1 MKKIFAL
8 CLVLFA
14 GTSVFAQEDVTN
26 IFQFCDAD
34 GNVIENG
41 SVLTRDEIEE
51 YPFGSVDFDNSVIV
65 PSGLYMKT
73 TDADAGYYVGISYTI
88 SEISRG
94 SHQICFPIT
103 CISERTA
110 GTYDTSK
117 GQIAEG
123 ALSDM
128 QTEWLT
134 GGYGTCT
141 VTYTIH
147 VYEYASLGR
156 YNEVGEGSTITVNYV
171 YADPAGIESTEAG
184 KTVVSSKY
192 YDLNGCEISEP
203 VKGLYIQKSKLSD
216 GTYKTTKILK

>member
-41 SVLTRDEIEE
+41 SVLTRTETEE
-51 YPFGSVDFDNSVIV
+51 NPMGSEDFDNSIIV
-65 PSGLYMKT
+65 PSGLYVKT
-73 TDADAGYYVGISYTI
+73 TDESGYYLGINYTI
-88 SEISRG
+88 SDISRG
-94 SHQICFPIT
+94 SHQICFPMS
-103 CISERTA
+103 CISQSNV
-110 GTYDTSK
+110 GNYDTSN
-117 GQIAEG
+117 GQITANTVN
-123 ALSDM
+123 DM

-134 GGYGTCT
+134 AGYGTCT

-192 YDLNGCEISEP
+192 YDLNGCEISAP